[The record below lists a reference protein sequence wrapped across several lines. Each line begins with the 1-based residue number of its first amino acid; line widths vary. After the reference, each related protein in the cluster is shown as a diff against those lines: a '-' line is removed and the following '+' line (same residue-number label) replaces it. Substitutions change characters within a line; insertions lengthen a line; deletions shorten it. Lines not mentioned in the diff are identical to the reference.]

1 MWYNIIED
9 KERSMQ
15 LNSTPTKTRRPSW
28 RTIANLYREGL
39 TQVFGCGD
47 DELDADL
54 LKALT
59 KDVHHG
65 PEAPGQWSAHSILE
79 IYCEGG
85 IPNATDIND
94 FSCYASETGCDPSE
108 LVSYNSDRWYKV
120 DQYVNQTLG
129 LMGYPHR
136 VYNEPYNGG
145 VVNVHWS

>member
-1 MWYNIIED
+1 ME
-9 KERSMQ
+9 
-15 LNSTPTKTRRPSW
+15 LPSTPTKTRRPSW

-54 LKALT
+54 LKALA

-65 PEAPGQWSAHSILE
+65 PEAPGEWSPHSILE

-85 IPNATDIND
+85 IPNATDINE
-94 FSCYASETGCDPSE
+94 FPPMPEFGFKGGCH
-108 LVSYNSDRWYKV
+108 YNADSWHKV

-129 LMGYPHR
+129 LMGYRER

-145 VVNVHWS
+145 VVNVHWG